1 MEKNLWPFSGQT
13 MRQRFQKLLPANGL
27 DRLPK
32 STSGGLDLGSLRAGG
47 ASWLMTVGDN
57 PDLTRRR
64 GRWITNKVMEI
75 YVQEISAVQFIPNLP
90 LA

>member
-1 MEKNLWPFSGQT
+1 

-32 STSGGLDLGSLRAGG
+32 SISGGLDLGSLRAGG

-64 GRWITNKVMEI
+64 RRWITNKVMEI